1 MTQRTFRD
9 RIGGNRVIVQIIAI
23 VAGAALTFFAGWQYS
38 DASSAW
44 QEAIRMEV
52 ALAGVHQD
60 DVRRVYANEGPY
72 AFRVAALDVRAEAL
86 APLAD
91 KNAAAATQRSIARTT
106 VFALRQAAD
115 PGTLLGERRYDLPDG
130 GSNLSRRL
138 ADVAGARGPAPDPDA
153 PDREGD
159 GLALLA
165 GWTAAITAV
174 ITGTAV
180 VGACVRRPRRSR
192 RSRRRSAR
200 SQDPAAAPL
209 EFYPQPGAVVAQN
222 RRVAFLLLAVWAAGV
237 LLPLIQLFF
246 SSQEQRYQAESARH
260 AVQARSAKS
269 ISLTRTE
276 FVVTARQIAQEL
288 SVAAIAR
295 EAGASYQGS
304 EAVADAG
311 ELAGAEENAAVRSA
325 ALVDAMARAPAPAD
339 GVEAGLATRLST
351 EQHDWDVLTARSTWE
366 TKKADAASLVSNI
379 LLGVIGL
386 VVLVEA
392 VVQLIVTGRRRAP
405 ARR

>member
-44 QEAIRMEV
+44 QEAIREEV

-60 DVRRVYANEGPY
+60 DVRRVYANEGPF

-91 KNAAAATQRSIARTT
+91 RNAAAATQRTIARNS

-130 GSNLSRRL
+130 GSNLPRRL

-165 GWTAAITAV
+165 GWTAV
-174 ITGTAV
+174 ITGVAV
-180 VGACVRRPRRSR
+180 VGACVRRPRPARRRSR

-209 EFYPQPGAVVAQN
+209 EFYPQPGAVAAQD
-222 RRVAFLLLAVWAAGV
+222 RRVAFLLLAVWTAGV
-237 LLPLIQLFF
+237 LFPLIQLFF

-269 ISLTRTE
+269 ISLTRIE
-276 FVVTARQIAQEL
+276 FVVTARQIAQEFN
-288 SVAAIAR
+288 VAATAR
-295 EAGASYQGS
+295 EADASYQDS
-304 EAVADAG
+304 VAVAEAG
-311 ELAGAEENAAVRSA
+311 ELARAEETAAARS
-325 ALVDAMARAPAPAD
+325 LVLADAMARAPAPAD

-351 EQHDWDVLTARSTWE
+351 EQHDWDVLTAMSVWE